1 MPRQVKSSE
10 DELFALCD
18 EIQAIDGKVTAARL
32 REAAGGGGHIRL
44 KAVVEAWRERRNEA
58 TKPTEDSVPKKAGRG
73 GGKAGKSQ
81 GRGRNPNQGVE
92 APAEGGSSRR
102 RNKDAAETETES
114 VTLEDAEQTEIAMEA
129 GRVKAALTGGEATK
143 TETPDEPDVP
153 SSIEQAEADVTEA
166 LDTLAR
172 QDGEDA
178 SETEV
183 VSFTRSNT
191 QPSEGTADA
200 PASPTPTSPEARL
213 SATGADAEIARLR
226 AHVEDLR
233 RENGMLWDQVRHER
247 EARIREIE
255 LLNGMI
261 QGMRR

>member
-44 KAVVEAWRERRNEA
+44 KAVVEAWRERRNGAAEPA
-58 TKPTEDSVPKKAGRG
+58 EDSVPEKAGRG
-73 GGKAGKSQ
+73 RGQAGKSQ
-81 GRGRNPNQGVE
+81 SKGRSPEQDAKIPAKGR
-92 APAEGGSSRR
+92 SSRR
-102 RNKDAAETETES
+102 RSKVADEGI
-114 VTLEDAEQTEIAMEA
+114 TLEDAEQAEIAMEA
-129 GRVKAALTGGEATK
+129 GRVKAALSGGEATK

-153 SSIEQAEADVTEA
+153 SSIEQAEAEVIEA
-166 LDTLAR
+166 LDTPAR
-172 QDGEDA
+172 QDDEDA
-178 SETEV
+178 PETEA
-183 VSFTRSNT
+183 VSLSKAGT

-200 PASPTPTSPEARL
+200 PASPAPTSPEAGP
-213 SATGADAEIARLR
+213 SATGADAEIARLQ

>member
-18 EIQAIDGKVTAARL
+18 EIQAIDGKVTTARL
-32 REAAGGGGHIRL
+32 REAAGGGGNIRL
-44 KAVVEAWRERRNEA
+44 KAVVEAWRERRHEA
-58 TKPTEDSVPKKAGRG
+58 AKSTEDSVPEKAGRG
-73 GGKAGKSQ
+73 RGQAGKSR
-81 GRGRNPNQGVE
+81 GRGRSPAQDVE
-92 APAEGGSSRR
+92 APAKGGSTRR
-102 RNKDAAETETES
+102 RNKNAAES
-114 VTLEDAEQTEIAMEA
+114 LTLDDVEQAEIAMEA
-129 GRVKAALTGGEATK
+129 GRVKAALSGGEATK
-143 TETPDEPDVP
+143 TETPDEPDIA

-178 SETEV
+178 PETEV
-183 VSFTRSNT
+183 VSFTKSDSR
-191 QPSEGTADA
+191 PSEGTADA
-200 PASPTPTSPEARL
+200 PLPAAPTSSGSVPPA
-213 SATGADAEIARLR
+213 AGADAEIARLQ

-261 QGMRR
+261 QAMRR

>member
-1 MPRQVKSSE
+1 MPRQVKSNE

-44 KAVVEAWRERRNEA
+44 KAVVEAWRQRQNGA
-58 TKPTEDSVPKKAGRG
+58 AKSTEDSVPEKAGRG
-73 GGKAGKSQ
+73 RGKAVKSQ
-81 GRGRNPNQGVE
+81 SKGRSPEQDAKTPTKGR
-92 APAEGGSSRR
+92 SSRR
-102 RNKDAAETETES
+102 RNKVADES
-114 VTLEDAEQTEIAMEA
+114 ITLEDAEQAEIAMEA
-129 GRVKAALTGGEATK
+129 GRVKAALSGGDATK

-153 SSIEQAEADVTEA
+153 SSIEQAEAEVTEA
-166 LDTLAR
+166 LAAIAV
-172 QDGEDA
+172 QE
-178 SETEV
+178 SENAPALENEV
-183 VSFTRSNT
+183 VSVTKSNT

-200 PASPTPTSPEARL
+200 SAWPASTSPKVGP
-213 SATGADAEIARLR
+213 SVPGADAEIARLQ

-261 QGMRR
+261 QQMRR

>member
-32 REAAGGGGHIRL
+32 REAAGGGGHTRL
-44 KAVVEAWRERRNEA
+44 KAVVEAWQERRDEA
-58 TKPTEDSVPKKAGRG
+58 AKPTEDSVPEKAGRG
-73 GGKAGKSQ
+73 RGQAGKSQ
-81 GRGRNPNQGVE
+81 GRGRNPDQDVKV
-92 APAEGGSSRR
+92 PAKGGSSRR
-102 RNKDAAETETES
+102 GNKDAAES
-114 VTLEDAEQTEIAMEA
+114 ITLEDAEQTEIAMEA
-129 GRVKAALTGGEATK
+129 GGVKAALSGGEATK
-143 TETPDEPDVP
+143 TETPGEPDVP
-153 SSIEQAEADVTEA
+153 SSIEQAEAEVTEA
-166 LDTLAR
+166 LDTIAR
-172 QDGEDA
+172 QESEDGPA
-178 SETEV
+178 PETEA
-183 VSFTRSNT
+183 VSFTNSDT
-191 QPSEGTADA
+191 QPSEGTADTPIPPA
-200 PASPTPTSPEARL
+200 PTTSGSVPPA
-213 SATGADAEIARLR
+213 AGADAEIARLQ

>member
-44 KAVVEAWRERRNEA
+44 KAVVEAWQERRHEA
-58 TKPTEDSVPKKAGRG
+58 AKPAEDSVPEKAGRG
-73 GGKAGKSQ
+73 RGKAGKSQ
-81 GRGRNPNQGVE
+81 GRGRGPDQDVE
-92 APAEGGSSRR
+92 APAKGGSSRR
-102 RNKDAAETETES
+102 RNKNAAET
-114 VTLEDAEQTEIAMEA
+114 VTLEDAEQAGIAMEA
-129 GRVKAALTGGEATK
+129 GRVKAALSGGEATK
-143 TETPDEPDVP
+143 TETPGEPDVP
-153 SSIEQAEADVTEA
+153 SSIEQAEADITEA
-166 LDTLAR
+166 LDTIAR
-172 QDGEDA
+172 QETEDGLA
-178 SETEV
+178 SENEAIGRTI
-183 VSFTRSNT
+183 SDT
-191 QPSEGTADA
+191 QPSDGTAGA
-200 PASPTPTSPEARL
+200 PVSAAPTSSDPVPPA
-213 SATGADAEIARLR
+213 AGAGAEIARLQ

-261 QGMRR
+261 QAMRR

>member
-32 REAAGGGGHIRL
+32 REAAGGGGHARM
-44 KAVVEAWRERRNEA
+44 KAVVETWQQRRNEA
-58 TKPTEDSVPKKAGRG
+58 AEPVEDSVPEKV
-73 GGKAGKSQ
+73 
-81 GRGRNPNQGVE
+81 GRGRGQAGKAQSKGRSPEQDAK
-92 APAEGGSSRR
+92 APAKGRSSRR
-102 RNKDAAETETES
+102 RSKVANES
-114 VTLEDAEQTEIAMEA
+114 ITIEDAEQAEIAMQAEK
-129 GRVKAALTGGEATK
+129 VEAALSGEVATK
-143 TETPDEPDVP
+143 TETPGEPDVP
-153 SSIEQAEADVTEA
+153 SSIDQAEEEVTETLMAAAGRESEDKPA
-166 LDTLAR
+166 L
-172 QDGEDA
+172 
-178 SETEV
+178 ETEEV
-183 VSFTRSNT
+183 GLTEPSIQSSAGTVDAPVS
-191 QPSEGTADA
+191 QA
-200 PASPTPTSPEARL
+200 PASSGSMPPA
-213 SATGADAEIARLR
+213 AGADAEIARLR

>member
-44 KAVVEAWRERRNEA
+44 KAVVEAWQQRRNEA
-58 TKPTEDSVPKKAGRG
+58 ARPTEDSVQEQAGQGRGKAGR
-73 GGKAGKSQ
+73 SP
-81 GRGRNPNQGVE
+81 GRGRTPKQDIK
-92 APAEGGSSRR
+92 APAKGGSSRG
-102 RNKDAAETETES
+102 RNKEAAES
-114 VTLEDAEQTEIAMEA
+114 ITLEDVEQAEIAMEA
-129 GRVKAALTGGEATK
+129 GRVKAALSGGEATK
-143 TETPDEPDVP
+143 TETPGEPDVAP
-153 SSIEQAEADVTEA
+153 SIEQAEADVTEA
-166 LDTLAR
+166 LDTIAG
-172 QDGEDA
+172 QESEDGPA
-178 SETEV
+178 PETEE
-183 VSFTRSNT
+183 RSLTEAGT

-200 PASPTPTSPEARL
+200 PVSPAPTSPKAGQ
-213 SATGADAEIARLR
+213 SAAGADAEIARLQ

>member
-10 DELFALCD
+10 DELFVLCD
-18 EIQAIDGKVTAARL
+18 EIQAIDGKVTTARL

-44 KAVVEAWRERRNEA
+44 KAVVEAWQKRRNEA
-58 TKPTEDSVPKKAGRG
+58 AKPTEDSVQEKTGRGRKAGRSPG
-73 GGKAGKSQ
+73 GDLPPGQ
-81 GRGRNPNQGVE
+81 DIM
-92 APAEGGSSRR
+92 APAKGGSSRR
-102 RNKDAAETETES
+102 RSRNAAES
-114 VTLEDAEQTEIAMEA
+114 ITLEDVEQAEIAMEA
-129 GRVKAALTGGEATK
+129 GRVKAALSGGEATK
-143 TETPDEPDVP
+143 IETPDEPDVP

-166 LDTLAR
+166 LDTIAR
-172 QDGEDA
+172 QESEDGPVP
-178 SETEV
+178 ETEAI
-183 VSFTRSNT
+183 SLTKSDT
-191 QPSEGTADA
+191 QPSEGTADTPVSPA
-200 PASPTPTSPEARL
+200 PTLSGSLPPTA
-213 SATGADAEIARLR
+213 GADAEIARLQ

>member
-32 REAAGGGGHIRL
+32 REAAGGGGHTRL
-44 KAVVEAWRERRNEA
+44 KAVVEAWQERRDEA
-58 TKPTEDSVPKKAGRG
+58 AKPTEDSVPEKTGRG
-73 GGKAGKSQ
+73 RRQAGKSQ
-81 GRGRNPNQGVE
+81 GTGRNPDQDVKV
-92 APAEGGSSRR
+92 PAKGGSSRR
-102 RNKDAAETETES
+102 GNKDAAES
-114 VTLEDAEQTEIAMEA
+114 ITLEDAEQTEIAMEA

-143 TETPDEPDVP
+143 TETPDEPEGP
-153 SSIEQAEADVTEA
+153 SSIEQAEAEVTEA
-166 LDTLAR
+166 LDTIAR
-172 QDGEDA
+172 QETEDA
-178 SETEV
+178 SETAV
-183 VSFTRSNT
+183 VSFTKSNT

-200 PASPTPTSPEARL
+200 PASPTPTSPEAQP

>member
-44 KAVVEAWRERRNEA
+44 KAVVEAWRERRNGA
-58 TKPTEDSVPKKAGRG
+58 VKPAEDSVPEKAGRG

-81 GRGRNPNQGVE
+81 ERGRNPDQGVE
-92 APAEGGSSRR
+92 APAKGGSSRR
-102 RNKDAAETETES
+102 RNKNAAET
-114 VTLEDAEQTEIAMEA
+114 VTLEDAEQTGIAMEA
-129 GRVKAALTGGEATK
+129 GRVEAALSGGEATK

-153 SSIEQAEADVTEA
+153 SSIEQAEADVIEA

-172 QDGEDA
+172 QDGENA
-178 SETEV
+178 PETEA
-183 VSFTRSNT
+183 VSFTKSDT

-200 PASPTPTSPEARL
+200 PLPAAPISSGSVPPA
-213 SATGADAEIARLR
+213 AGADAEIARLQ

-255 LLNGMI
+255 LLNSMI

>member
-44 KAVVEAWRERRNEA
+44 KAVVETWQKRRSEA
-58 TKPTEDSVPKKAGRG
+58 AKPTEDSVPDKAGRG
-73 GGKAGKSQ
+73 RRQADKSR
-81 GRGRNPNQGVE
+81 GRGRNPDQDVE
-92 APAEGGSSRR
+92 ALAKGGSSRR
-102 RNKDAAETETES
+102 RNKNAAES
-114 VTLEDAEQTEIAMEA
+114 LTLEDAEQAVIAMEA
-129 GRVKAALTGGEATK
+129 GRVKAVLSGGEATR

-153 SSIEQAEADVTEA
+153 SSIEQAEAEITEA
-166 LDTLAR
+166 LDTLAK

-178 SETEV
+178 PETDV
-183 VSFTRSNT
+183 VSFTKPDAR
-191 QPSEGTADA
+191 PSEGTVDA
-200 PASPTPTSPEARL
+200 PLPAAPTSSGSVSPA
-213 SATGADAEIARLR
+213 AGADAEIARLQ

-255 LLNGMI
+255 LLNGLI
-261 QGMRR
+261 HGVRR

>member
-44 KAVVEAWRERRNEA
+44 KAVVEAWRERRNGAEEPA
-58 TKPTEDSVPKKAGRG
+58 EDSVSEKAGRG
-73 GGKAGKSQ
+73 GGKAYKSQ
-81 GRGRNPNQGVE
+81 GKGRNPDQDVE
-92 APAEGGSSRR
+92 APAKGGSSRR
-102 RNKDAAETETES
+102 GNKNATET
-114 VTLEDAEQTEIAMEA
+114 VTLEDAEQAGIAMEA
-129 GRVKAALTGGEATK
+129 GRVKAALSGGEATK

-153 SSIEQAEADVTEA
+153 SSIEQAEAEVTEA
-166 LDTLAR
+166 LGAIAVQET
-172 QDGEDA
+172 EDA
-178 SETEV
+178 PALETEV
-183 VSFTRSNT
+183 VSVTKSDT

-200 PASPTPTSPEARL
+200 PPPAAPTSSGAVPP
-213 SATGADAEIARLR
+213 ATGAGAEIARLQ

-261 QGMRR
+261 LQMRR